1 MNPTRTV
8 LLAGATGLVGGQI
21 LQALL
26 ADPTVAQ
33 VHALTRRDLN
43 FNHPKLLPLRVDFA
57 HLPALPPADEL
68 YLALGTTIKVAG
80 SQAAFRA
87 VDFDANLAVAHA
99 AVAAGVQRL
108 GLVSAA
114 GASAQSPVF
123 YNRVKGELEVALKA
137 LDLPAL
143 VLAQPSLLLDLRD
156 GLQQPP
162 RLGERLAIPV
172 ARVLAPLMP
181 GTYRPVH
188 ARAVAQ
194 ALVRTLPSAQGV
206 VVLASD
212 ALARIGR

>member
-1 MNPTRTV
+1 MNPTRTA
-8 LLAGATGLVGGQI
+8 LLAGATGLVGGHI

-33 VHALTRRDLN
+33 VHALTRRPLN
-43 FNHPKLLPLRVDFA
+43 QSHPKLTTHPVDFTR
-57 HLPALPPADEL
+57 LPALPPADEV

-87 VDFDANLAVAHA
+87 VDLDANLAVARA
-99 AVAAGVQRL
+99 AVATGARRI

-114 GASAQSPVF
+114 GASAQSSVF
-123 YNRVKGELEVALKA
+123 YNRVKGELEDALKA
-137 LDLPAL
+137 LDLQAL

-156 GLQQPP
+156 GLPQPP
-162 RLGERLAIPV
+162 RLGERIAIPI
-172 ARVLAPLMP
+172 AKLIGPLMP
-181 GTYRPVH
+181 GAYRPVH

-194 ALVRTLPSAQGV
+194 ALVRTLPSAKGV

-212 ALARIGR
+212 ALVCIGR

>member
-8 LLAGATGLVGGQI
+8 LLAGATGLVGGQM

-43 FNHPKLLPLRVDFA
+43 LSHPKLR
-57 HLPALPPADEL
+57 PADEL

-87 VDFDANLAVAHA
+87 VDFDANLAVARA
-99 AVAAGVQRL
+99 AVAAGVRRI

-114 GASAQSPVF
+114 GASARSSVF
-123 YNRVKGELEVALKA
+123 YNRVKGELEDALRT
-137 LDLPAL
+137 LDLQTL

-162 RLGERLAIPV
+162 RLGERIAIPI

-181 GTYRPVH
+181 GAYRPVH
-188 ARAVAQ
+188 ARAVAL
-194 ALVRTLPSAQGV
+194 ALVRTLPTAQGV

>member
-1 MNPTRTV
+1 MNHLRTV
-8 LLAGATGLVGGQI
+8 LLAGATGLVGGQM

-26 ADPTVAQ
+26 ADPTVGQ

-43 FNHPKLLPLRVDFA
+43 LAHPRLQVHHVDFRR
-57 HLPALPPADEL
+57 LPALQPADEV

-87 VDFDANLAVAHA
+87 VDFDANLAVAQA
-99 AVAAGVQRL
+99 AIASGARRI

-114 GASAQSPVF
+114 GASAQSSVF
-123 YNRVKGELEVALKA
+123 YNRVKGELEDALKA
-137 LDLPAL
+137 LDLQAL

-162 RLGERLAIPV
+162 RLGERIAIPV
-172 ARVLAPLMP
+172 AQLVAPLLP
-181 GTYRPVH
+181 GRYRPVH
-188 ARAVAQ
+188 ARAVAL
-194 ALVRTLPSAQGV
+194 ALLRTVPTAQGV

>member
-1 MNPTRTV
+1 MNHLRTA
-8 LLAGATGLVGGQI
+8 LLAGATGLVGGQM

-26 ADPTVAQ
+26 ADPTVGQ

-43 FNHPKLLPLRVDFA
+43 LAHPRLQVHHVDFR
-57 HLPALPPADEL
+57 HLPALPPADEV

-80 SQAAFRA
+80 SQAAFRS
-87 VDFDANLAVAHA
+87 VDFDANLAVAQA
-99 AVAAGVQRL
+99 AIASGARRI

-114 GASAQSPVF
+114 GASARSSVF
-123 YNRVKGELEVALKA
+123 YNRVKGELEDALKA
-137 LDLPAL
+137 LDLQAL

-162 RLGERLAIPV
+162 RLGERIAIPV
-172 ARVLAPLMP
+172 AQLVAPLLP
-181 GTYRPVH
+181 GRYRPVH
-188 ARAVAQ
+188 ARAVAL
-194 ALVRTLPSAQGV
+194 ALLRTVPTAQGV